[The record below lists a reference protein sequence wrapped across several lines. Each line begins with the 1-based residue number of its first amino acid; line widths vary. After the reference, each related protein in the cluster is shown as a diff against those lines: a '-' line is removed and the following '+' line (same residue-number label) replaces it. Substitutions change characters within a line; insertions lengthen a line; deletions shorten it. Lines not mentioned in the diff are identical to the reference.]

1 MPRQGLV
8 PCYSKEMA
16 KVTSKL
22 QITVPKTLAAELGI
36 HPGDDIDW
44 TVSGN
49 GLRVTPSTDRRP
61 ALDRESRLRRFD
73 EATER
78 QRRRRQDVEPVPA
91 RGARGW
97 SREELYDRG
106 RTR

>member
-1 MPRQGLV
+1 
-8 PCYSKEMA
+8 MA

-36 HPGDDIDW
+36 RPGDDIEW
-44 TVSGN
+44 AVSGN
-49 GLRVTPSTDRRP
+49 GLRVTPAAERP
-61 ALDRESRLRRFD
+61 GALDPASRLRLFD

-78 QRRRRQDVEPVPA
+78 QRRRQHGVEPTSA
-91 RGARGW
+91 QRDRGW

-106 RTR
+106 RPR

>member
-1 MPRQGLV
+1 
-8 PCYSKEMA
+8 MA

-22 QITVPKTLAAELGI
+22 QVTVPKVLAAELNI
-36 HPGDDIDW
+36 RPGDDIDW

-49 GLRVTPSTDRRP
+49 GLRVTPAMDRHRL
-61 ALDRESRLRRFD
+61 LDHKSRLRRFD

-78 QRRRRQDVEPVPA
+78 QRQRQQEAENTAAP
-91 RGARGW
+91 RERGW

-106 RTR
+106 RPR

>member
-1 MPRQGLV
+1 
-8 PCYSKEMA
+8 MA

>member
-1 MPRQGLV
+1 
-8 PCYSKEMA
+8 MA

-22 QITVPKTLAAELGI
+22 QITVPKTLAVELGI
-36 HPGDDIDW
+36 RPGDDIDW

-61 ALDRESRLRRFD
+61 GLDRESRLRRFD

-78 QRRRRQDVEPVPA
+78 QRRRRQNVGPA
-91 RGARGW
+91 PAQGARGW
-97 SREELYDRG
+97 SREELYDRDG
-106 RTR
+106 AR